1 MKIQINNPIV
11 IGTASTKLRTHF
23 LVLGLLA
30 LGLLLGGNLGR
41 LTPSVQAKTMAGT
54 AAAVNLTPEQ
64 MEAAVEEYFDSI
76 GSLNV
81 QRYVNNFAANGVLED
96 PVGTPPIQGTQ
107 NIAGYFGA
115 IIAPFSQIKPK
126 VQEVIPCGQEAAVNW
141 KLNLTTAAGKKI
153 TIDGMGIFKFDQTG
167 KLQSVREFWD
177 LAAFLAQLQ
186 S

>member
-1 MKIQINNPIV
+1 MKFQMN
-11 IGTASTKLRTHF
+11 TRTIARIKTYFF
-23 LVLGLLA
+23 LFGLLGIA
-30 LGLLLGGNLGR
+30 LTMSSGAGR
-41 LTPSVQAKTMAGT
+41 FTPSAQAKTAATASMAVT
-54 AAAVNLTPEQ
+54 LTPEQ

-115 IIAPFSQIKPK
+115 IIAPFSQVKPK

-153 TIDGMGIFKFDQTG
+153 IEDPWLFDIHVIAHELKSG
-167 KLQSVREFWD
+167 LFD
-177 LAAFLAQLQ
+177 ACAC
-186 S
+186 